1 MHPFSWK
8 EVIKM
13 LKIRLQ
19 GTKRAIKMGIRM
31 IVRHRKFVIIRI
43 SDLQSEKGKDG
54 LYKVYLDLR
63 AVEHLEAKLH
73 DENVA
78 ITDRFFETK
87 TAQVN
92 RECSSNKNDR

>member
-31 IVRHRKFVIIRI
+31 IVRHRKFVIIRLLLSVI
-43 SDLQSEKGKDG
+43 KK
-54 LYKVYLDLR
+54 
-63 AVEHLEAKLH
+63 AV
-73 DENVA
+73 
-78 ITDRFFETK
+78 
-87 TAQVN
+87 
-92 RECSSNKNDR
+92 